1 MNTFN
6 KIDNMLRKSGKK
18 QKELCDYLGI
28 SKNRYTDWKAG
39 RVKSY
44 ERYIPNIAKFFNIT
58 VEDLLSEDEKK
69 PVYMDEPTG
78 TSLSPEEKILLSAYS
93 KATDDDRRVLWT
105 LLDKYLTANEKQYF
119 SQSNQNENIG

>member
-1 MNTFN
+1 MFKEKFIRLCNEKKESPSSVCYKVGITPATYS
-6 KIDNMLRKSGKK
+6 KWTDESIPRKAT
-18 QKELCDYLGI
+18 LMRIADYFG
-28 SKNRYTDWKAG
+28 
-39 RVKSY
+39 
-44 ERYIPNIAKFFNIT
+44 IT
-58 VEDLLSEDEKK
+58 VDELLSEDEKK
-69 PVYMDEPTG
+69 PVHIDEPTG